1 MFQQILVP
9 VDLTDKSKAA
19 VDAAAE
25 LSQRSSA
32 AVTLLHVIETIDGA
46 SFEEFE
52 EFYSTLTERAEESLR
67 KWSDELSSRRI
78 PVEREIVFGKRG
90 PEIVRLAKDRG
101 CDLIVLG
108 SHSVDMSGPSTRLG
122 TVSHFVALFAPCT
135 VLLVR

>member
-9 VDLTDKSKAA
+9 VDLTAKSQAA
-19 VDAAAE
+19 IDAAGE
-25 LSQRSSA
+25 LSQRSSTSI
-32 AVTLLHVIETIDGA
+32 TLLHVIETIDGA

-52 EFYSTLTERAEESLR
+52 EFYGTLTERAEESLR
-67 KWSDELSSRRI
+67 KWSDQLSSRSI

-90 PEIVRLAKDRG
+90 PEIVRLAEDRD

-108 SHSVDMSGPSTRLG
+108 SHSVERSGPPTRLG
-122 TVSHFVALFAPCT
+122 TVSHFVALFATCT